1 MNVPYI
7 RLSTTRPRLRRHEWH
22 PWKSMGYRVLAD
34 DGVTVYHE
42 GEAIRI
48 SVLAA
53 FINIDADIFLFGSQ
67 VKGRAHA
74 KSDYDVGYYAEEKI
88 PIDIIVDLKE
98 KLEDMPISANV
109 DLVDFTTISGDFRLI
124 ALKGGV
130 EIWKQK
136 QKNSLFSSQ
145 D

>member
-1 MNVPYI
+1 M
-7 RLSTTRPRLRRHEWH
+7 
-22 PWKSMGYRVLAD
+22 AD

-53 FINIDADIFLFGSQ
+53 FINIDADIFLFDSQ
-67 VKGRAHA
+67 IKDKTNA

-98 KLEDMPISANV
+98 KLEDMPISEKV
-109 DLVDFTTISGDFRLI
+109 EKVDFKTISGDFRLI